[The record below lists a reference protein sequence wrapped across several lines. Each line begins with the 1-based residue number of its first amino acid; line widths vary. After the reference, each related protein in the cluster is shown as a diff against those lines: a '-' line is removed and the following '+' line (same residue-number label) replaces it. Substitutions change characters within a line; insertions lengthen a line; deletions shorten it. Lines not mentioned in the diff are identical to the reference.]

1 MSYLKFN
8 CIIQVIMKSS
18 HEEKKFNRHIYLSDF
33 QARKLIRFKVNH
45 KPKKIKLKDNF
56 M

>member
-8 CIIQVIMKSS
+8 FIIQVIMKSS
-18 HEEKKFNRHIYLSDF
+18 HEEKKINRHIYLSEF

-45 KPKKIKLKDNF
+45 KPKKNKTKR
-56 M
+56 